1 MPDPLLPT
9 RSVPA
14 FASDP
19 RYLEEL
25 KARKLREMQ
34 VQDPSFR
41 PTPAQMPG
49 SSLPRQAQDPRH
61 DRFAPQPYATP
72 LRRDPAAE
80 GPRMDG
86 MRASELFYDRP
97 VPQLRSA
104 RDVSA
109 EGPMLDGMR
118 ASELIRQPAAS
129 LGRANPSAEGP
140 LLDDMLAAELF
151 KRARMQQ
158 DADRE
163 REGMVRRM
171 EAQGYAR

>member
-34 VQDPSFR
+34 AGTLPRR
-41 PTPAQMPG
+41 PTPPMYAPGQSPYSLGMQDARPLPMP
-49 SSLPRQAQDPRH
+49 P
-61 DRFAPQPYATP
+61 
-72 LRRDPAAE
+72 RRDPAAE

-151 KRARMQQ
+151 KRARVQQ